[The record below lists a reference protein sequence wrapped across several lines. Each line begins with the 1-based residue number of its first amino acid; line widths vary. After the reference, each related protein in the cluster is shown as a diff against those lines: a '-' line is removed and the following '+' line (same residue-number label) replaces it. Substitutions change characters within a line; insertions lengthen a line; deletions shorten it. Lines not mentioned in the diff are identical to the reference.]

1 MNSTP
6 TPTPTQRTSRL
17 APEIIKKQLNT
28 ILDPELHVG
37 LVDLGLIYDVSVS
50 PVQTSAGERLHIHIL
65 MTLTSVGCPLAGTFD
80 AMVKQGL
87 TELPG
92 IEPNDITVELTFD
105 PPWIMD
111 MMNPEMRAELGL

>member
-1 MNSTP
+1 MSKATTAVTTP
-6 TPTPTQRTSRL
+6 TS
-17 APEIIKKQLNT
+17 AIIPKLVYKQLNT

-37 LVDLGLIYDVSVS
+37 LVDLGLIYDVFVS
-50 PVQTSAGERLHIHIL
+50 PTQASTGERSHIHIL

-111 MMNPEMRAELGL
+111 MMDPETRAGLGL

>member
-28 ILDPELHVG
+28 ILDPELHIG

-50 PVQTSAGERLHIHIL
+50 PVQTSKINVNFVYIV
-65 MTLTSVGCPLAGTFD
+65 MTLTSVVSLAGT
-80 AMVKQGL
+80 
-87 TELPG
+87 
-92 IEPNDITVELTFD
+92 
-105 PPWIMD
+105 
-111 MMNPEMRAELGL
+111 